1 MDNLALRDKLF
12 TQLTR
17 DEGKSATV
25 YTDSRGFQTIGI
37 GRLVDARKPGSG
49 LRDVEIAFMLQNDI
63 EDRINALIAKLPW
76 FGGLNDARKGA
87 LLNMAFQLGT
97 EKLMTF
103 VNMLAALRDERF
115 HEAYSHAKESDW
127 AKQTPERAERVA
139 RQLETGEW
147 Q

>member
-37 GRLVDARKPGSG
+37 GRLVDERKPGAG

-63 EDRINALIAKLPW
+63 EDRVNALSSRLPW
-76 FGGLNDARKGA
+76 FNGLNDAQPD
-87 LLNMAFQLGT
+87 QLWT
-97 EKLMTF
+97 
-103 VNMLAALRDERF
+103 LAATL
-115 HEAYSHAKESDW
+115 
-127 AKQTPERAERVA
+127 
-139 RQLETGEW
+139 
-147 Q
+147 